1 MALEYIVKKAGRMF
15 VNLVAGNAKNQYSV
29 GKHLRG
35 FLYVLGYFGNK
46 GTQKRVQRLPSLSKQ
61 AI

>member
-1 MALEYIVKKAGRMF
+1 MPDL
-15 VNLVAGNAKNQYSV
+15 V
-29 GKHLRG
+29 GKRVRG
-35 FLYVLGYFGNK
+35 FLYVLGYSGNK